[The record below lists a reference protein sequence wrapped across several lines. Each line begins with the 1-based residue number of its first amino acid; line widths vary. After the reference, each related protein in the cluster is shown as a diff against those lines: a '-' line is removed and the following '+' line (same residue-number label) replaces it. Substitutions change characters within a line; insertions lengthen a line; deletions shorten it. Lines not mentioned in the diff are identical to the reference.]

1 MKKKIAAAALI
12 VSMLSISAMGT
23 LAYFTDTGIAHN
35 VITSGKVD
43 ITLIDDT
50 EKIGKPFPVGGITNV
65 MPGTSVSKIVGV
77 KNEEVSADAW
87 VRLLVNTEFVKDLN
101 DEVVE
106 ALDEN
111 VISMDLSKKWTKSNG
126 TVTINGKEYDA
137 YTYNEI
143 LAPNTSTEP
152 LFEEVKFAPK
162 MGNEYQNS
170 TLHIDVIAQA
180 VQADNNPGITG
191 WPVVEVPEV

>member
-50 EKIGKPFPVGGITNV
+50 EEIGKPFPDGGITNV

-87 VRLLVNTEFVKDLN
+87 VRLLVNTEFVEGLDE
-101 DEVVE
+101 EVVSMYLSE
-106 ALDEN
+106 RWEKSDE
-111 VISMDLSKKWTKSNG
+111 K
-126 TVTINGKEYDA
+126 VTINGKEYDA
-137 YTYNEI
+137 YTYKEV
-143 LAPNTSTEP
+143 LEPNTYTEP
-152 LFEEVKFAPK
+152 LFEEVKFAPV

-180 VQADNNPGITG
+180 VQADNNPSITG
-191 WPVVEVPEV
+191 WPAVVVSEE

>member
-50 EKIGKPFPVGGITNV
+50 EEIGKPFPVGGITNV

-87 VRLLVNTEFVKDLN
+87 VRLLVNTEFVED
-101 DEVVE
+101 
-106 ALDEN
+106 LDEK
-111 VISMDLSKKWTKSNG
+111 VVSMDLSEKWTKSNE

-137 YTYNEI
+137 YTYNEV

-152 LFEEVKFAPK
+152 LFEEVKFAPD
-162 MGNEYQNS
+162 MGNEYQKS

>member
-50 EKIGKPFPVGGITNV
+50 EEIGKPFPVGGITNV

-87 VRLLVNTEFVKDLN
+87 VRLLVNTEFVEN
-101 DEVVE
+101 
-106 ALDEN
+106 LDEK
-111 VISMDLSKKWTKSNG
+111 VISMDLSEKWTKSNE

-137 YTYNEI
+137 YTYNEV

-152 LFEEVKFAPK
+152 LFEEVKFAPN
-162 MGNEYQNS
+162 MGNEYQKS

>member
-50 EKIGKPFPVGGITNV
+50 EEIGKPFPVGGITNV

-87 VRLLVNTEFVKDLN
+87 VRLLVNTEFVED
-101 DEVVE
+101 
-106 ALDEN
+106 LDEK
-111 VISMDLSKKWTKSNG
+111 VVSMDLSERWTKSNE

-137 YTYNEI
+137 YTYNEV

-152 LFEEVKFAPK
+152 LFEEVKFAPD
-162 MGNEYQNS
+162 MGNEYQKS

-191 WPVVEVPEV
+191 WPVVEVPAE

>member
-50 EKIGKPFPVGGITNV
+50 EEIGKPFPDGGITNV

-87 VRLLVNTEFVKDLN
+87 VRLLVNTEFVEGLDE
-101 DEVVE
+101 EVVSMYLSE
-106 ALDEN
+106 RWEKSDE
-111 VISMDLSKKWTKSNG
+111 K
-126 TVTINGKEYDA
+126 VTINGKEYDA
-137 YTYNEI
+137 YTYKEV
-143 LAPNTSTEP
+143 LEPNTYTEP
-152 LFEEVKFAPK
+152 LFEEVKFAPV

-170 TLHIDVIAQA
+170 TLHIDVNAQA
-180 VQADNNPGITG
+180 VQADNNPSITG
-191 WPVVEVPEV
+191 WPAVVVSEE

>member
-50 EKIGKPFPVGGITNV
+50 EEIGKPFPDGGITNV

-87 VRLLVNTEFVKDLN
+87 VRLLVNTEFVED
-101 DEVVE
+101 
-106 ALDEN
+106 LDEK
-111 VISMDLSKKWTKSNG
+111 VVSMDLSEKWTKSNE

-137 YTYNEI
+137 YTYKEV
-143 LAPNTSTEP
+143 LEPNTYTEP
-152 LFEEVKFAPK
+152 LFEEVKFAPD
-162 MGNEYQNS
+162 MGNEYQKS

>member
-50 EKIGKPFPVGGITNV
+50 EKIGKPFPDGGITNV

-87 VRLLVNTEFVKDLN
+87 VRLLVNTEFVEN
-101 DEVVE
+101 
-106 ALDEN
+106 LDEK
-111 VISMDLSKKWTKSNG
+111 VVSMDLSEKWTKSNE

-137 YTYNEI
+137 YTYNEV

-152 LFEEVKFAPK
+152 LFEEVKFAPD
-162 MGNEYQNS
+162 MGNEYQKS

-191 WPVVEVPEV
+191 WPVVEVPAE

>member
-50 EKIGKPFPVGGITNV
+50 EEIGKPFPVGGITNV

-87 VRLLVNTEFVKDLN
+87 VRLLVNTEFVEGLDE
-101 DEVVE
+101 EVVSMYLSE
-106 ALDEN
+106 RWEKSDE
-111 VISMDLSKKWTKSNG
+111 K
-126 TVTINGKEYDA
+126 VTINGKEYDA
-137 YTYNEI
+137 YTYKEV
-143 LAPNTSTEP
+143 LEPNTYTEP
-152 LFEEVKFAPK
+152 LFEEVKFAPV

-180 VQADNNPGITG
+180 VQADNNPSITG
-191 WPVVEVPEV
+191 WPAVVVSEE

>member
-50 EKIGKPFPVGGITNV
+50 EEIGKPFPDGGITNV

-87 VRLLVNTEFVKDLN
+87 VRLLVNTEFVEGLDE
-101 DEVVE
+101 EVVSMYLSE
-106 ALDEN
+106 RWEKSDE
-111 VISMDLSKKWTKSNG
+111 K
-126 TVTINGKEYDA
+126 VTINGKEYDA
-137 YTYNEI
+137 YTYKEV
-143 LAPNTSTEP
+143 LEPNTYTEP
-152 LFEEVKFAPK
+152 LFEEVKFAPV
-162 MGNEYQNS
+162 MGNEYQIS

-180 VQADNNPGITG
+180 VQADNNPSITG
-191 WPVVEVPEV
+191 WPAVVVSEE

>member
-12 VSMLSISAMGT
+12 VSMLSISTMGT

-50 EKIGKPFPVGGITNV
+50 EEIGKPFPDGGITNV

-87 VRLLVNTEFVKDLN
+87 VRLLVNTEFVEGLDE
-101 DEVVE
+101 EVVSMYLSE
-106 ALDEN
+106 RWEKSDE
-111 VISMDLSKKWTKSNG
+111 K
-126 TVTINGKEYDA
+126 VTINGKEYDA
-137 YTYNEI
+137 YTYKEV
-143 LAPNTSTEP
+143 LEPNTYTEP
-152 LFEEVKFAPK
+152 LFEEVKFAPV

-180 VQADNNPGITG
+180 VQADNNPSITG
-191 WPVVEVPEV
+191 WPAVVVSEE

>member
-50 EKIGKPFPVGGITNV
+50 EEIGKPFPVGGITNV

-87 VRLLVNTEFVKDLN
+87 VRLLVNTEFVED
-101 DEVVE
+101 
-106 ALDEN
+106 LDEK
-111 VISMDLSKKWTKSNG
+111 VVSMDLSEKWTKSNE

-137 YTYNEI
+137 YTYNEV

-152 LFEEVKFAPK
+152 LFEEVKFAPD
-162 MGNEYQNS
+162 MGNEYQKS

-191 WPVVEVPEV
+191 WPVVEVSEE

>member
-50 EKIGKPFPVGGITNV
+50 EEIGKPFPDGGITNV

-87 VRLLVNTEFVKDLN
+87 VRLLVNTEFVEN
-101 DEVVE
+101 
-106 ALDEN
+106 LDEK
-111 VISMDLSKKWTKSNG
+111 VVSMDLSEKWTKSNE

-137 YTYNEI
+137 YTYNEV

-152 LFEEVKFAPK
+152 LFEEVKFAPD
-162 MGNEYQNS
+162 MGNEYQKS

>member
-50 EKIGKPFPVGGITNV
+50 EEIGKPFPDGGITNV

-77 KNEEVSADAW
+77 KNEKASADAW
-87 VRLLVNTEFVKDLN
+87 VRLLVNTEFVEILDE
-101 DEVVE
+101 EVV
-106 ALDEN
+106 
-111 VISMDLSKKWTKSNG
+111 SMDLSEKWTKSNE

-137 YTYNEI
+137 YTYNEV

-152 LFEEVKFAPK
+152 LFKEVKFAPK

-180 VQADNNPGITG
+180 VQADNNPSITG
-191 WPVVEVPEV
+191 WPAVVVSEE

>member
-50 EKIGKPFPVGGITNV
+50 EEIGKPFPVGGITNV

-87 VRLLVNTEFVKDLN
+87 VRLLVNTEFVEN
-101 DEVVE
+101 
-106 ALDEN
+106 LDEK
-111 VISMDLSKKWTKSNG
+111 VVSMDLSEKWTKSNE

-137 YTYNEI
+137 YTYNEV

-152 LFEEVKFAPK
+152 LFEEVKFAPN
-162 MGNEYQNS
+162 MGNEYQKS

>member
-50 EKIGKPFPVGGITNV
+50 EEIGKPFPDGGITNV

-87 VRLLVNTEFVKDLN
+87 VRLLVNTEFLED
-101 DEVVE
+101 
-106 ALDEN
+106 LDEK
-111 VISMDLSKKWTKSNG
+111 VVSMDLSEKWEKSDEK
-126 TVTINGKEYDA
+126 VTINGKEYDA
-137 YTYNEI
+137 YTYNEV

-152 LFEEVKFAPK
+152 LFKEVKFAPD
-162 MGNEYQNS
+162 MGNEYQKS

-180 VQADNNPGITG
+180 VQADNNPSVTG
-191 WPVVEVPEV
+191 WPVVEVSAE

>member
-50 EKIGKPFPVGGITNV
+50 EEIGKPFPVGGITNV

-87 VRLLVNTEFVKDLN
+87 VRLLVNTEFVED
-101 DEVVE
+101 
-106 ALDEN
+106 LDEK
-111 VISMDLSKKWTKSNG
+111 VVSMDLSEKWTKSNE

-137 YTYNEI
+137 YTYNEV

-152 LFEEVKFAPK
+152 LFEEVKFAPD
-162 MGNEYQNS
+162 MGNEYQKS

-191 WPVVEVPEV
+191 WPVVEVPAE

>member
-50 EKIGKPFPVGGITNV
+50 EQIGNPFPVGGITNV

-87 VRLLVNTEFVKDLN
+87 VRLLVNTEFVEN
-101 DEVVE
+101 
-106 ALDEN
+106 LDEK
-111 VISMDLSKKWTKSNG
+111 VISMDLSEKWTKSNE

-137 YTYNEI
+137 YTYNEV

-152 LFEEVKFAPK
+152 LFEEVKFAPN
-162 MGNEYQNS
+162 MGNEYQKS

>member
-43 ITLIDDT
+43 ITLIDAT
-50 EKIGKPFPVGGITNV
+50 EEIGKPFPDGGITNV

-87 VRLLVNTEFVKDLN
+87 VRLLVNTEFVEGLDE
-101 DEVVE
+101 EVVSMYLSE
-106 ALDEN
+106 RWEKSDE
-111 VISMDLSKKWTKSNG
+111 K
-126 TVTINGKEYDA
+126 VTINGKEYDA
-137 YTYNEI
+137 YTYKEV
-143 LAPNTSTEP
+143 LEPNTYTEP
-152 LFEEVKFAPK
+152 LFEEVKFAPV

-180 VQADNNPGITG
+180 VQADNNPSITG
-191 WPVVEVPEV
+191 WPAVVVSEE